1 MEPRPLLESW
11 QIKAA
16 AIMMLVLGWLAIWTI
31 EYCCA
36 GNIHEGLEVAAYQG
50 CRVGVS
56 SGSNRE
62 IVERQVKSV
71 LHAHK
76 ISDFSISMSQD
87 PAQLTRG
94 EILTVRVDARMK
106 DNLPHLRWLLKA
118 NRNLL
123 ASASMMTER

>member
-1 MEPRPLLESW
+1 MEPRTLLESW

-16 AIMMLVLGWLAIWTI
+16 AITMLVLGWLAISTI
-31 EYCCA
+31 EYCYAC
-36 GNIHEGLEVAAYQG
+36 NIEEGLKVAAYQG

-56 SGSNRE
+56 SRSTQE

-71 LHAHK
+71 LQAHK
-76 ISDFSISMSQD
+76 INDFSISMSQD

-94 EILTVRVDARMK
+94 ETLTVRVDARMK

-118 NRNLL
+118 NRNLS
-123 ASASMMTER
+123 ASASLVSE

>member
-1 MEPRPLLESW
+1 MEPRTLLESW

-16 AIMMLVLGWLAIWTI
+16 AITMLVLGWLAISTI

-36 GNIHEGLEVAAYQG
+36 CNIEEGLKVAAYQG
-50 CRVGVS
+50 CRVGIS
-56 SGSNRE
+56 SRSTQE

-71 LHAHK
+71 LQAHK
-76 ISDFSISMSQD
+76 INDFSISMSQD

-94 EILTVRVDARMK
+94 ETLTVRVDARMK

-118 NRNLL
+118 NRNLS
-123 ASASMMTER
+123 ASASLVTE